1 MLTFDVARPGARSAP
16 GGRSWRA
23 RALSGLVA
31 LGGALALALAVAA
44 TPVLPSAPTEHVTD
58 PAGFLTPF
66 TQRDLSLRLHAYE
79 QRTGRQVLVWVGP
92 SGGDPIED
100 FAARAF
106 QAWQV
111 GRTGQDDGLALFVF
125 PEERRLRF
133 EVGYGLE
140 GTLPDAYTARILNEI
155 AVPRLRAGNA
165 DGAVRASLDAA
176 LGLLDGRPA
185 REVFAAAA
193 SDLGSPGTGAPGT
206 DPRALGRAEGRPRG
220 AQPQRPLS
228 ALEWVLLVLFG
239 LFMLWLLFTH
249 PALAFYLLQV
259 LVSGGRGGGGG
270 GGDGG
275 FRGGGGRSGGGG
287 ASASW

>member
-1 MLTFDVARPGARSAP
+1 MLTFAASRPGVPAP
-16 GGRSWRA
+16 GRQPRA
-23 RALSGLVA
+23 IRRVAGGTCVLAGLLSLALSVF
-31 LGGALALALAVAA
+31 AA
-44 TPVLPSAPTEHVTD
+44 PSPPPAPSEYVTD

-66 TQRDLSLRLHAYE
+66 TQRDLGLRLRAYE
-79 QRTGRQVLVWVGP
+79 QRTGRQVLVWIG
-92 SGGDPIED
+92 SAGGEPIED
-100 FAARAF
+100 FAVRAF
-106 QAWQV
+106 QAWKI
-111 GRTGQDDGLALFVF
+111 GRAGQDDGLALFVF

-140 GTLPDAYTARILNEI
+140 GALPDAYSARILNEI
-155 AVPRLRAGNA
+155 AVPRLRAGGP
-165 DGAVRASLDAA
+165 DEAVRASLEAA
-176 LGLLDGRPA
+176 LGLIDGRPP

-193 SDLGSPGTGAPGT
+193 APASPGLGAPGG
-206 DPRALGRAEGRPRG
+206 DARALDHAAARRRTAP
-220 AQPQRPLS
+220 RPLS
-228 ALEWVLLVLFG
+228 TLEWILLVVG
-239 LFMLWLLFTH
+239 GVFMLWLLFTH